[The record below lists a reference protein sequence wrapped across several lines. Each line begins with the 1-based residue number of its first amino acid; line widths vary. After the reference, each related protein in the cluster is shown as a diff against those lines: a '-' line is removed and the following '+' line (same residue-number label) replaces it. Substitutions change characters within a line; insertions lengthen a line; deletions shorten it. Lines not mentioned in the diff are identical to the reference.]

1 VVFSLTSDEGIYNFN
16 DENAHSGG
24 KTSSLILHL
33 GRSFVEGGGFMLGFL
48 DDNIE
53 IDLQLDSSSL
63 MHVRSSLLEG
73 LV

>member
-1 VVFSLTSDEGIYNFN
+1 VVFSRTSDEGIYNFN
-16 DENAHSGG
+16 DENAHSDG

-33 GRSFVEGGGFMLGFL
+33 GRSLVEGGGFMLGFL